1 MYSLRKKEVLEL
13 RGLLRVAKR
22 HLLRVVLL
30 GLSTTYLIF
39 LLTLESSNGVVSV
52 SEIMKL
58 FCSLSL

>member
-1 MYSLRKKEVLEL
+1 MLEL
-13 RGLLRVAKR
+13 KELLRVAKR

-30 GLSTTYLIF
+30 GLSTTFLIF

-58 FCSLSL
+58 FCLPSP

>member
-1 MYSLRKKEVLEL
+1 MYSLRKREVLEL

-22 HLLRVVLL
+22 HLPRVVLL

-39 LLTLESSNGVVSV
+39 LLTLESSNGVASV

-58 FCSLSL
+58 FSSPSP